1 MALSATAN
9 AELKVATVD
18 VQKLFADYYKTH
30 EAQAEVDKAAQTVQ
44 ETNNTRAETIKKME
58 ADFNDMVKRLQ
69 DPMLNEKDK
78 KELEQ
83 KAQIKRQEVI
93 ALEQERRGFVERQ
106 LKSLQEQM
114 KVRSAKIMGEI
125 TKITEGIA
133 TKGNYDLVLDKSAQ
147 ALRSNQVFVYTKPGM
162 DITPTVMKELNKD
175 APEGFDPSKEKGSGR
190 PRRSR
195 GPGQLTLDIT
205 PGKAESYTHEAY
217 T

>member
-106 LKSLQEQM
+106 LKSLQGTNE
-114 KVRSAKIMGEI
+114 SAVPPKSWEKSQNHGRL
-125 TKITEGIA
+125 A

-175 APEGFDPSKEKGSGR
+175 APEGFDPSKKKAPAVPAAPG
-190 PRRSR
+190 
-195 GPGQLTLDIT
+195 GPGQLTLDIN

>member
-162 DITPTVMKELNKD
+162 DITPTVMKELNQD
-175 APEGFDPSKEKGSGR
+175 APEGFDPSKK
-190 PRRSR
+190 
-195 GPGQLTLDIT
+195 
-205 PGKAESYTHEAY
+205 KAPAVPAAPAAPAN
-217 T
+217 

>member
-18 VQKLFADYYKTH
+18 VQKLFAYYKTH

-133 TKGNYDLVLDKSAQ
+133 TKGNYDLVLDKSA
-147 ALRSNQVFVYTKPGM
+147 
-162 DITPTVMKELNKD
+162 
-175 APEGFDPSKEKGSGR
+175 
-190 PRRSR
+190 R
-195 GPGQLTLDIT
+195 GPGQLTLDIN

>member
-44 ETNNTRAETIKKME
+44 ETNNTRAETIKKM
-58 ADFNDMVKRLQ
+58 
-69 DPMLNEKDK
+69 EKDK

-175 APEGFDPSKEKGSGR
+175 APEGFDPSKK
-190 PRRSR
+190 
-195 GPGQLTLDIT
+195 
-205 PGKAESYTHEAY
+205 KAPAVPAAPAAPAN
-217 T
+217 

>member
-162 DITPTVMKELNKD
+162 DITPTVMKGLNKD
-175 APEGFDPSKEKGSGR
+175 APEGFDPSKK
-190 PRRSR
+190 
-195 GPGQLTLDIT
+195 
-205 PGKAESYTHEAY
+205 KAPAVPAAPAAPAN
-217 T
+217 

>member
-83 KAQIKRQEVI
+83 KEVI

-175 APEGFDPSKEKGSGR
+175 APEGFDPSKK
-190 PRRSR
+190 
-195 GPGQLTLDIT
+195 
-205 PGKAESYTHEAY
+205 KAPAVPAAPAAPAN
-217 T
+217 

>member
-58 ADFNDMVKRLQ
+58 ADFND
-69 DPMLNEKDK
+69 MLNEKDK

-175 APEGFDPSKEKGSGR
+175 APEGFDPSKK
-190 PRRSR
+190 
-195 GPGQLTLDIT
+195 
-205 PGKAESYTHEAY
+205 KAPAVPAAPAAPAN
-217 T
+217 

>member
-58 ADFNDMVKRLQ
+58 ADFNDMVKQLQ

-114 KVRSAKIMGEI
+114 KVRSTKIMGEI

-133 TKGNYDLVLDKSAQ
+133 TKGNYDLILDKSAQ
-147 ALRSNQVFVYTKPGM
+147 ALRSNQVFVYTKPSM
-162 DITPTVMKELNKD
+162 DITPSVMKELNKD
-175 APEGFDPSKEKGSGR
+175 APKGFDPPTKK
-190 PRRSR
+190 
-195 GPGQLTLDIT
+195 T
-205 PGKAESYTHEAY
+205 PAVPAAPAAPAN
-217 T
+217 